1 MKTQGKPGV
10 SMSSKMVF
18 KTGALNRS
26 ATHPN
31 DEFVGCCNNAGPI
44 FQPISQH
51 KTDFRVFWAIVN
63 ALWGQPRRGEL
74 RVLGGF
80 SAT

>member
-1 MKTQGKPGV
+1 
-10 SMSSKMVF
+10 MSSKMVF

-44 FQPISQH
+44 FQTISQR
-51 KTDFRVFWAIVN
+51 KPDSRVFWAIVN
-63 ALWGQPRRGEL
+63 ALWG
-74 RVLGGF
+74 
-80 SAT
+80 ATQEG